1 MDDLEH
7 PREPAPRLVFFDLD
21 GTISRHDTLIG
32 YVTGYALRHPWRLL
46 GFLRVLPALAAY
58 FAVHRDRGRLKA
70 ALIHAVM
77 GGASRTNVDA
87 WTAEYVP
94 RLLRRGVFAEA
105 LQAIRHHR
113 EAGDHLIL
121 MSATVDLYVPELARV
136 LGFDEYI
143 CTPVAWR
150 GDRLEGSLTAP
161 NVRDEE
167 KARQLK
173 RVAVRFAGR
182 RLVGYGNSA
191 PDLPHLRLVDQA
203 YLINPNGRLRKAAK
217 DLPAKFKLWI

>member
-21 GTISRHDTLIG
+21 GTISRRDTLIS
-32 YVTGYALRHPWRLL
+32 YVAGYALRRPWRLL
-46 GFLRVLPALAAY
+46 GFLRFLPSLIAY
-58 FAVHRDRGRLKA
+58 FVAHRDRGRLKA
-70 ALIHAVM
+70 ALIRAVL
-77 GGASRTNVDA
+77 GGATRAEINA
-87 WTAEYVP
+87 WTTDYIP
-94 RLLRRGVFAEA
+94 GLLQRGVFAEA
-105 LQAIRHHR
+105 MLAINRHR

-121 MSATVDLYVPELARV
+121 MSATVDLYVPELARA
-136 LGFDEYI
+136 LGFDEYL

-150 GDRLEGSLTAP
+150 DDRLEGSLTAP

-173 RVAVRFAGR
+173 RVAPRFAGR
-182 RLVGYGNSA
+182 RIVGYGNSL

-203 YLINPNGRLRKAAK
+203 FLINPGKRLRNAAK
-217 DLPAKFKLWI
+217 DLPVEFKIWI